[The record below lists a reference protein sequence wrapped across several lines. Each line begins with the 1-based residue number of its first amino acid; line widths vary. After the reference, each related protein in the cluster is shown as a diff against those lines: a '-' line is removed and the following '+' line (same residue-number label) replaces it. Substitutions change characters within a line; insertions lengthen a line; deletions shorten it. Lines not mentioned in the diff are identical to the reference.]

1 MGLAGMAAQAAGPL
15 HVGYGGASELSND
28 KAAGPRPQPLGANL
42 PGYAVISGGGMFAS
56 DRAQDKPEAVPD
68 LAKKTGPRPGPE
80 ATWT

>member
-42 PGYAVISGGGMFAS
+42 PGYAIIPEGG
-56 DRAQDKPEAVPD
+56 DVC
-68 LAKKTGPRPGPE
+68 LGPSTRQAGSRP
-80 ATWT
+80 